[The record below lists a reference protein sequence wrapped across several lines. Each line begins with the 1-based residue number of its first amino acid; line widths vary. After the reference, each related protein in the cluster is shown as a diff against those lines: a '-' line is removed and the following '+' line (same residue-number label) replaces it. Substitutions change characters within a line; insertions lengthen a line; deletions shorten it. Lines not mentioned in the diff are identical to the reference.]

1 MKAKRIIGQLLIA
14 FVLVTIGFA
23 LGKEY
28 GRSPPAGPDETP
40 AAPSAATGEQ
50 VIVYYMHQ
58 TYRCVTCNKIEAMTE
73 NLVKTDFADALG
85 SGRLQF
91 RRADFQE
98 DEALARRYNVASS
111 SVVVVRQRDGKD
123 EAFKRLDDV
132 WTQVDKPAEF
142 RAYVGGVLREYLGG
156 EAP

>member
-1 MKAKRIIGQLLIA
+1 MKAKRILGHLLIS

-28 GRSPPAGPDETP
+28 ARTPPAVQDETP
-40 AAPSAATGEQ
+40 TASPAAMGEQ

-58 TYRCVTCNKIEAMTE
+58 TFRCVTCNKIEAMTE
-73 NLVKTDFADALG
+73 DLVKTDFAGALQ

-111 SVVVVRQRDGKD
+111 SVVVVRERDGKD
-123 EAFKRLDDV
+123 VAFKRLDDV

>member
-1 MKAKRIIGQLLIA
+1 VKAKRIIGHVLMA

-28 GRSPPAGPDETP
+28 GRTPPAVQDETP
-40 AAPSAATGEQ
+40 AAPTAATGKQ
-50 VIVYYMHQ
+50 VVVYYMHQ
-58 TYRCVTCNKIEAMTE
+58 TFRCVTCNKIEAMTE
-73 NLVKTDFADALG
+73 DLVKTEFAGAMQ

-91 RRADFQE
+91 RCADFQE

-111 SVVVVRQRDGKD
+111 SVVVVEVHDGKD
-123 EAFKRLDDV
+123 VAFKRLDDV

-142 RAYVGGVLREYLGG
+142 RAYVGGAIREYLRG

>member
-23 LGKEY
+23 LGKESA
-28 GRSPPAGPDETP
+28 RTPPAGQGAATPVPP
-40 AAPSAATGEQ
+40 AASGEQ
-50 VIVYYMHQ
+50 IIVYYMHQ
-58 TYRCVTCNKIEAMTE
+58 TFRCVTCNKIEAMTE
-73 NLVKTDFADALG
+73 DLVKTEFAGAMQ

-111 SVVVVRQRDGKD
+111 SVVVVKERDGKD
-123 EAFKRLDDV
+123 VAFKRLDDV